1 MKVVIRLA
9 EFDASS
15 CDCAIGCHSSHDW
28 QGAWGWSNINPIA
41 LNEVIRTDTE
51 GVVRGFC
58 NKNAGGRL
66 MR

>member
-1 MKVVIRLA
+1 MKVVITLA

-41 LNEVIRTDTE
+41 LNEVISTNTGGSCE
-51 GVVRGFC
+51 AFVT
-58 NKNAGGRL
+58 KMPAGD
-66 MR
+66 